1 MKQHVKVVVR
11 YCDGRIVKG
20 TTLNFDPKRA
30 SFLLESADGGA
41 AAEPQEIR
49 IDDLKAIFFVRD
61 LVGNSQ
67 YNEQKSFEKPPTG
80 RRLAVTFTDGEQLIG
95 ASLTYDPTR
104 EGFFLFPADARS
116 NNERIYIVRRSV
128 AKVERL

>member
-30 SFLLESADGGA
+30 SFLLESADGP
-41 AAEPQEIR
+41 AEPLEVR
-49 IDDLKAIFFVRD
+49 LDDLKAVFFVRD
-61 LVGNSQ
+61 LVGNSE
-67 YNEQKSFEKPPTG
+67 YHEEKNFEKPPAG
-80 RRLAVTFTDGEQLIG
+80 RRLAVTFADGEQVIG

-104 EGFFLFPADARS
+104 DGFFLFPADARS
-116 NNERIYIVRRSV
+116 NNERIYVVRRSV
-128 AKVERL
+128 AKVERI

>member
-1 MKQHVKVVVR
+1 MKQHVKVVAR

-30 SFLLESADGGA
+30 SFLLEGADSTAG
-41 AAEPQEIR
+41 AEPLEVR
-49 IDDLKAIFFVRD
+49 FDDLKAVFFVRD
-61 LVGNSQ
+61 LIGDSQ

-80 RRLAVTFTDGEQLIG
+80 RRLAVTFADGEQLIG
-95 ASLTYDPTR
+95 ASLTYDPAR
-104 EGFFLFPADARS
+104 EGFFLFPADTRS
-116 NNERIYIVRRSV
+116 NNERIYVVRRSV